1 MTLYQ
6 ALTANGAIF
15 SPGVFALLVAL
26 AAAMI
31 WLSLAPARSA
41 KGVQQRMAG
50 YLDDRAGPV
59 EPEMRGSL
67 ASRVLWPAL
76 RRLMGALGRFLPQR
90 SLERT
95 RQQLL
100 EAGMPGGLTPLDF
113 YGLRLLVALF
123 FGGGLFLLLSAGGEL
138 AMAVFMG
145 GIFGLIG
152 YIIPSFWLG
161 SRLRER
167 KRLILRALPNALD
180 MLTVGVQ
187 AGLSFE
193 AAMMRVSE
201 RWDNALT
208 RELRRAVV
216 EMRVGV
222 PRAEALQRLAT
233 RVNVAE
239 LQTFV
244 AVLIQSGQLG
254 VSVAD
259 VLHTQAALIRENGA
273 NGTDQAA
280 REASIKMLSPWCSL
294 SFRPCSSVIIGPALP
309 QIGEMFRGMMGG

>member
-1 MTLYQ
+1 
-6 ALTANGAIF
+6 
-15 SPGVFALLVAL
+15 
-26 AAAMI
+26 
-31 WLSLAPARSA
+31 
-41 KGVQQRMAG
+41 
-50 YLDDRAGPV
+50 
-59 EPEMRGSL
+59 
-67 ASRVLWPAL
+67 
-76 RRLMGALGRFLPQR
+76 
-90 SLERT
+90 
-95 RQQLL
+95 
-100 EAGMPGGLTPLDF
+100 
-113 YGLRLLVALF
+113 
-123 FGGGLFLLLSAGGEL
+123 
-138 AMAVFMG
+138 MG

-259 VLHTQAALIRENGA
+259 VLHTQAALIREKRRQRA
-273 NGTDQAA
+273 DQAA
-280 REASIKMLSPWCSL
+280 REASIKMLFPL
-294 SFRPCSSVIIGPALP
+294 VFFVFPAMFVVIIGPALP